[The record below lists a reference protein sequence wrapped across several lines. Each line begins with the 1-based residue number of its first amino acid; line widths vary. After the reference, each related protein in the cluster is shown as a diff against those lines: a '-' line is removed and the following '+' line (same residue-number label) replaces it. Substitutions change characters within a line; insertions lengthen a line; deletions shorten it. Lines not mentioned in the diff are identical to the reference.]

1 VYAGRGRRLTRVPE
15 GARVPDPGRKRRTQS
30 ATARA
35 LRRSRPSLARHRL
48 TAFGGAAVL
57 FAAIAV
63 FAPAWLTGVTRLVT
77 AYDAALIVIILMS
90 WLAGMRPDPADTEC
104 RAALED
110 PGRNVVLLVVI
121 GAVITGLVAAI
132 VIIGGSH
139 HVTNRAEVTIVY
151 GAGVAAIL
159 LGWFLIHTMFVFRY
173 AHLYYF
179 DSDDDGSAQRGL
191 TFPGTT
197 EPNDYDFAYFSFVIG
212 MTFQVSD
219 VQITDPGVRRVVL
232 LHALVSF
239 AYNTTI
245 FALVINLASGLI
257 HA

>member
-1 VYAGRGRRLTRVPE
+1 M
-15 GARVPDPGRKRRTQS
+15 S

-35 LRRSRPSLARHRL
+35 ARRYQPSLMRHRMF
-48 TAFGGAAVL
+48 TFGGAIGL
-57 FAAIAV
+57 FAAI
-63 FAPAWLTGVTRLVT
+63 FILAPGWLAGATRLVT
-77 AYDAALIVIILMS
+77 AYDAALILIITMS
-90 WLAGMRPDPADTEC
+90 WLGGMRPDPADTEC

-110 PGRNVVLLVVI
+110 PGRNVLLLVVI
-121 GAVITGLVAAI
+121 AAVITGLVAAI

-139 HVTNRAEVTIVY
+139 HETNRAEVALVY
-151 GAGVAAIL
+151 GAGIAAIF

-191 TFPGTT
+191 IFPGHT

-232 LHALVSF
+232 LHGLISF

-257 HA
+257 HS

>member
-1 VYAGRGRRLTRVPE
+1 
-15 GARVPDPGRKRRTQS
+15 
-30 ATARA
+30 
-35 LRRSRPSLARHRL
+35 
-48 TAFGGAAVL
+48 VL
-57 FAAIAV
+57 FAATVA
-63 FAPAWLTGVTRLVT
+63 FAPGWLSGATRVVT
-77 AYDAALIVIILMS
+77 AYDGALIVIIAML
-90 WLAGMRPDPADTEC
+90 WLGGMRPDPADTEC

-110 PGRNVVLLVVI
+110 PGRNVVLLVAIAV
-121 GAVITGLVAAI
+121 VITGLVAAI

-139 HVTNRAEVTIVY
+139 HVTKPAEASLVY
-151 GAGVAAIL
+151 GAGIAAIF

-191 TFPGTT
+191 IFPGSTA
-197 EPNDYDFAYFSFVIG
+197 PNDYDFAYFSFVIG

-219 VQITDPGVRRVVL
+219 VQISDPGVRRVVL

-245 FALVINLASGLI
+245 FALVINLLSGLI
-257 HA
+257 HS